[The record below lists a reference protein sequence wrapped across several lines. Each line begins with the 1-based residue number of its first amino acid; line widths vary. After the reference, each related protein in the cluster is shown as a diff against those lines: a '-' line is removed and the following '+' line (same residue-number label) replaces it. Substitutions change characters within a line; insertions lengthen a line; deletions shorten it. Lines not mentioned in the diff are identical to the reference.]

1 MVSENMKKKPL
12 TKKELIEA
20 MKDVPEHALICIRMV
35 WCNAPTLLDYKLN
48 VKKGCHPVFEITEDF
63 SGE

>member
-1 MVSENMKKKPL
+1 MSKEKKMPL
-12 TKKELIEA
+12 TKKELMEA
-20 MKDVPEHALICIRMV
+20 MKDVPDNALILIRMV

-48 VKKGCHPVFEITEDF
+48 VKDGYHPVFEITEDF